1 MQHIALPCVGVLD
14 LSPRFKGCGIQFSLN
29 APKADLEHAEQT
41 DSARSKAWQRRVSF
55 FSDDLSQSTSPLCLI
70 GKQIRI
76 ASLCMAAQEIMQFS
90 VTWLPMHRG
99 HIPFFTPWSKDKY
112 RNKAKTSQW
121 HHSSKKFFGPGKL
134 FLMLFV
140 CLVTWTNQS
149 KWTCSILAMW
159 AVIKKSLLLKLS
171 SSFIINYD
179 IGLMSSA
186 ILGWSRIWV
195 LFSGVCTYI
204 IIKCVL
210 ILSMEILKASKP
222 RQKVKF

>member
-1 MQHIALPCVGVLD
+1 MYTSVSILFLCPDRISSTRESRKRVPRREGGVPSMQHIALPCVGVLD
-14 LSPRFKGCGIQFSLN
+14 LSPRFQGCGIQFSLN

-134 FLMLFV
+134 FW
-140 CLVTWTNQS
+140 C
-149 KWTCSILAMW
+149 C
-159 AVIKKSLLLKLS
+159 
-171 SSFIINYD
+171 
-179 IGLMSSA
+179 
-186 ILGWSRIWV
+186 
-195 LFSGVCTYI
+195 LFSYLD
-204 IIKCVL
+204 K
-210 ILSMEILKASKP
+210 SK
-222 RQKVKF
+222 QMNM